1 MLHQSYDPLL
11 VLASMLVASLAGYAA
26 LDFSARVALASGWSR
41 VRWIGASAVAMGV
54 GIWSMHFVGMLALS
68 LGVPIVY
75 DVPLL
80 ALSILIAISASAITF
95 TAAAKGATTA
105 SLAFASLAMGPAI
118 AGMHYTGMA
127 AMRMPGR
134 IEYDPAL
141 TALSVAI
148 AIAASFAALLLA
160 RHFRQTSEG
169 GLALK
174 IGASILMGAAVYGM
188 HYTGM
193 MAAHFFPTPGKSI
206 SYEGVIATHA
216 LAWAIAA
223 GASVVMALAV
233 IGTRA
238 DRRVGA
244 AERAASEA
252 GRQQARVVETLH
264 QIGHSLTSELDLQK
278 IVQTVTDAGTDL
290 TGAQFGAFFYN
301 LVNDAGEAYT
311 LYTISGVPR
320 EAFSRF
326 PVPRNTP
333 IFAPTFYGHGVVR
346 SDDITKDARYGTMAP
361 HFGMPKGHLPVR
373 SYLAVSVISRSGA
386 VLGGLFFGH
395 EKVGV
400 FQQQHEQLAEGIAS
414 WAAVAMDNAGLFSG
428 EQRARAE
435 AERANRAKSDFLAV
449 MSHELRTPLNAIM
462 GYADLMLLGVDD
474 DPANAKQRLERIGFS
489 ARHLLE
495 LIDEILTF
503 SRLEAGEEKIEID
516 SVDATE
522 MLGEIEALMEPI
534 AQQKGVE
541 FSCEAPEVAL
551 IVASDARK
559 IRQVLINLVTNA
571 IKFTEEGSVELSV
584 AQQGDQI
591 IYRVSDTGPGIAA
604 EHHEKIFEA
613 FWQAES
619 SATRGAGGTGLG
631 LSVSRRLARLLGGD
645 LTVESELER
654 GSTFVFCL
662 PTFTLAEQAKPLSPP
677 AREPPLAGSSTRRSI
692 IA

>member
-1 MLHQSYDPLL
+1 
-11 VLASMLVASLAGYAA
+11 
-26 LDFSARVALASGWSR
+26 
-41 VRWIGASAVAMGV
+41 
-54 GIWSMHFVGMLALS
+54 
-68 LGVPIVY
+68 
-75 DVPLL
+75 
-80 ALSILIAISASAITF
+80 
-95 TAAAKGATTA
+95 
-105 SLAFASLAMGPAI
+105 
-118 AGMHYTGMA
+118 
-127 AMRMPGR
+127 
-134 IEYDPAL
+134 
-141 TALSVAI
+141 
-148 AIAASFAALLLA
+148 
-160 RHFRQTSEG
+160 
-169 GLALK
+169 
-174 IGASILMGAAVYGM
+174 
-188 HYTGM
+188 
-193 MAAHFFPTPGKSI
+193 
-206 SYEGVIATHA
+206 
-216 LAWAIAA
+216 
-223 GASVVMALAV
+223 
-233 IGTRA
+233 
-238 DRRVGA
+238 
-244 AERAASEA
+244 
-252 GRQQARVVETLH
+252 
-264 QIGHSLTSELDLQK
+264 
-278 IVQTVTDAGTDL
+278 
-290 TGAQFGAFFYN
+290 
-301 LVNDAGEAYT
+301 
-311 LYTISGVPR
+311 
-320 EAFSRF
+320 
-326 PVPRNTP
+326 
-333 IFAPTFYGHGVVR
+333 
-346 SDDITKDARYGTMAP
+346 
-361 HFGMPKGHLPVR
+361 MPKGHLPVR

-522 MLGEIEALMEPI
+522 ILGEIEALMEPI